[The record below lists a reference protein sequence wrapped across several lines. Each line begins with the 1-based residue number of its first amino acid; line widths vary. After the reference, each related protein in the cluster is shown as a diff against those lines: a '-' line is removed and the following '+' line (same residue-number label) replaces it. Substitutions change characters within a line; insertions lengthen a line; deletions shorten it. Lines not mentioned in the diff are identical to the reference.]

1 MKGKGEGR
9 KGIDGVDGKDPNW
22 EKGEQRRSTIEC
34 GIGNPNSIPFLAPCE
49 QQKQRF

>member
-9 KGIDGVDGKDPNW
+9 KGIDGVDG
-22 EKGEQRRSTIEC
+22 KGEQRRSTIEC